1 MKKLVYFC
9 GLIIFLSANGCK
21 NESIEDTDVQIPLNE
36 IWATVNGALLKF
48 RTDGGVFPEASSGY
62 LTNIKF
68 LSVFRTISAQD
79 RRSMH
84 IRATFDVDN
93 IQTPTNIMKDVKITY
108 TTLQGGQRT
117 YDGQGAEITFK
128 LLDVKGDI
136 IKATFSGTLYNVA
149 NRNDKVEIRNGSLNV
164 PFKRY

>member
-1 MKKLVYFC
+1 MKKLIYLFC
-9 GLIIFLSANGCK
+9 LVVFFFTNSCK
-21 NESIEDTDVQIPLNE
+21 NDSTEDLDVQIPLNE
-36 IWATVNGALLKF
+36 IWVSVNGALLKF

-68 LSVFRTISAQD
+68 LSIFRTISAQD

-93 IQTPTNIMKDVKITY
+93 IQTPTNIVKDIKITY

-117 YDGQGAEITFK
+117 YDGQGSDIAFK
-128 LLDVKGDI
+128 LLDIKGDI
-136 IKATFSGTLYNVA
+136 IKASFSGTLYNTA
-149 NRNDKVEIRNGSLNV
+149 NRNDKVEIRNGSMNV

>member
-9 GLIIFLSANGCK
+9 CLVVFLFTNSCK
-21 NESIEDTDVQIPLNE
+21 NESIEDTGVQTPLNE
-36 IWATVNGALLKF
+36 IWATVNGVLLKF

-68 LSVFRTISAQD
+68 LSIFRTISAQD

-93 IQTPTNIMKDVKITY
+93 IQTPTNITKNVKITY

-117 YDGQGAEITFK
+117 YDGQGTEITFK
-128 LLDVKGDI
+128 LLEIKGDV
-136 IKATFSGTLYNVA
+136 IKATFSGTLYNGA
-149 NRNDKVEIRNGSLNV
+149 NRNDKVEVRNGSMNI
-164 PFKRY
+164 PFTRY